1 MKGFL
6 KIMSTVVIIDGLAQI
21 VEALQKWGI
30 IDKSAHITLLV
41 KIIPAGAGMG
51 LVFGL
56 SLIVWTIA
64 INLYMWKT
72 EK

>member
-6 KIMSTVVIIDGLAQI
+6 KIMNIIVIIDGLAQI
-21 VEALQKWGI
+21 VEALQKWGV
-30 IDKSAHITLLV
+30 IDKSAHITMMI
-41 KIIPAGAGMG
+41 KIIPAGVVMN

-56 SLIVWTIA
+56 SLIAWTIA
-64 INLYMWKT
+64 INLYMRKT